1 MKQTIFGI
9 ILGLLLVIAVVVGV
23 EVYGKYTTQTASDYV
38 APTDF
43 TADIDGIQYRKKS

>member
-1 MKQTIFGI
+1 MKQIIFGI

-38 APTDF
+38 APADF
-43 TADIDGIQYRKKS
+43 SADIDGIQYRKKS

>member
-9 ILGLLLVIAVVVGV
+9 ILGLLFVLIVSVGV
-23 EVYGKYTTQTASDYV
+23 EIHERYATQTASDYV

-43 TADIDGIQYRKKS
+43 IADIDGIKYSKNI